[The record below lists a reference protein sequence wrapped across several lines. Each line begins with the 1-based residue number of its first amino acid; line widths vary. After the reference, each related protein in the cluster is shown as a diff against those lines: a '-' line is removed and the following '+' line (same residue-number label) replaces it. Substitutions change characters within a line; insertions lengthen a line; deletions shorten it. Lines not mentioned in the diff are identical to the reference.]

1 VPIDEA
7 RADELLHRAADE
19 GDVMAQ
25 LELVA
30 EKEQIEAEER
40 HQVLL
45 EIARCQNDKQ
55 HNKELELESLARR

>member
-1 VPIDEA
+1 MKHELTNCSIVRPI
-7 RADELLHRAADE
+7 E

-45 EIARCQNDKQ
+45 EIARCQNDEQ
-55 HNKELELESLARR
+55 HNKEA